1 MTGAGSPDAYASSE
15 KSGVGVS
22 GGGLAG
28 LGGAAGTGDSA
39 ANGTGR
45 VRLSAGR
52 GDVLPGA
59 GDEPAA
65 PHVGTLRNL
74 PRELP
79 THLCEQVSAGAVAVS
94 GAGLEAVRASLVWRV
109 AELRADVRGAVLDAA
124 RMAAAALRVAGR
136 PDGGGAVGSRGVLD
150 RFLLGRRGGRRG
162 RGAGGGCRAASSAA
176 SHRRGGGSGGTG
188 CGGPGQQPA
197 L

>member
-1 MTGAGSPDAYASSE
+1 MRMLLQKRAE
-15 KSGVGVS
+15 WVCLGVGL
-22 GGGLAG
+22 LALAVRLALLPVRAIPQPTVQDEFAYLLG
-28 LGGAAGTGDSA
+28 AETFCLGGVD
-39 ANGTGR
+39 
-45 VRLSAGR
+45 
-52 GDVLPGA
+52 D
-59 GDEPAA
+59 PAA

-176 SHRRGGGSGGTG
+176 SHRRGGGAGGTG